1 LAYHLNRLQRLDED
15 REYLVSLN
23 PEAKPVSESVIRRMS
38 YSHPVFTRR
47 SVETQS
53 ELPRIN
59 GRNRTHFCGA
69 YFGNG
74 FHEDGLASA
83 VAVADDLGVAF

>member
-1 LAYHLNRLQRLDED
+1 M
-15 REYLVSLN
+15 
-23 PEAKPVSESVIRRMS
+23 IRRLS
-38 YSHPVFTRR
+38 YSHPIFTRQ

-53 ELPRIN
+53 ELPRMN

-74 FHEDGLASA
+74 FHEDGCRSGFQAAEMLRSSDCEAAGETGAPTAPQMERELAGTA
-83 VAVADDLGVAF
+83 R